1 MKKFFLLVLIFS
13 ITLNLFA
20 AETKYISPNNDG
32 VQDELA
38 VNFRVKDKGKIF
50 SWALIIEDAS
60 GNVVRELGNKVALPT
75 EFNMKNFLKQLKKK
89 KSSIEVPP
97 TVVWNG
103 VMENGETAP
112 DGEYFYYITATDD
125 SGNSTKTG
133 KSSVVVDNT
142 APQVHIS
149 NPIEEQYIFGEGEKV
164 NFAIEQSGSKED
176 KWSATIS
183 DANGKVV
190 RNYVWEDSEPVS
202 FEWNGTDDNGI
213 IVQDGVYKYSITATD
228 RAGNTNENAGISNII
243 FSAEKPAT
251 NIMISGSQYFS
262 VPQKSKINSVTLD
275 VTIPEPRTGSGN
287 ALTKWSVEILDKSGK
302 AVRTYSGTQGSAVPS
317 KIVFEG
323 KNDSGAQIADGE
335 YFARV
340 NAEYLNGYKAP
351 AVNSPIFVFDTEQPS
366 VTISNYDDI
375 FSPDGDG
382 NKDTFT
388 LHQITKKDGGA
399 PVKKWLGKIM
409 ASGTGD
415 VVYEYD
421 FGANPPE
428 QIVWNGL
435 DKSGKICSDGKYDY
449 EISAEDLAG
458 NSAKAKTKTSFT
470 LDTSKTEVMLSA
482 NHLAFN
488 PNGARNNV
496 TFESVLK
503 SSAIKSYKFEI
514 KNQSGVVVYSQ
525 NANGNVPANFVWNGN
540 SSDEKICPDGMY
552 FASISI
558 VSENGSS
565 AQAQSLPV
573 SIDTIPPFV
582 EVALEDSIFSPD
594 GDGRKDTLKF
604 ATTNS
609 TKEVEWRAQILEN
622 NGSNS
627 IVKTF
632 EWNGFFAGKQNS
644 NFEWDGS
651 TDNGNKAADGNYSL
665 VISAQDAAGNSFEK
679 KIDSI
684 VLDARATTGYVTTE
698 YAGISPISE
707 TGLTSQKFSTH
718 ISLNEG
724 IESWTFNIEDEKGKS
739 VRVLSNESAKIPSQ
753 LIWDGKDSS
762 GKNCEGNFTGHLI
775 VNYSKGNLVDTKT
788 APFICSTIPPELT
801 VKTAPEFF
809 SPDNDGVDDDCFI
822 TLNGKSTSKLANW
835 SFVINYP
842 ESTGKKSAFWKTSG
856 SEKITPQITWDG
868 LSNTS
873 RERDGK
879 AERVQSAMDYPYTFT
894 ATDSLGMTSRV
905 SGVIPVDILV
915 IRDGNNLKM
924 AVPSI
929 IFRSNNADFKTAAEA
944 PGSQV
949 TKEQASNNVRVLKRV
964 GEILKKFPDYTVTV
978 VGHANRTGAAGE
990 EAVLL
995 SLSDKRAA
1003 FVKDWL
1009 VNNSGIPASR
1019 LSSEGK
1025 GASEPVAAFNDNANW
1040 WKNRRVE
1047 FILHK

>member
-1 MKKFFLLVLIFS
+1 MKKFFLLVLTFFVAS
-13 ITLNLFA
+13 NFFA

-32 VQDELA
+32 VQDELV

-50 SWALIIEDAS
+50 GWALIIEDSS
-60 GNVVRELGNKVALPT
+60 GNVVRTIGNKVALPT
-75 EFNMKNFLKQLKKK
+75 VFNMKNFLKQLKKK
-89 KSSIEVPP
+89 KSSIEVPAA
-97 TVVWNG
+97 VIWNG

-112 DGEYFYYITATDD
+112 DGEYFYYITASDD
-125 SGNSTKTG
+125 SGNSTKTAP
-133 KSSVVVDNT
+133 SSVVVDNT
-142 APQVHIS
+142 APQVHIL

-164 NFAIEQSGSKED
+164 NFAIGQNGSKED
-176 KWSATIS
+176 KWLATIS
-183 DANGKVV
+183 DADGKIV
-190 RNYVWEDSEPVS
+190 RNYVWEDSAPAS
-202 FEWNGTDDNGI
+202 IEWNGTDDNGI
-213 IVQDGVYKYSITATD
+213 IVQDGVYKYSISATD
-228 RAGNTNENAGISNII
+228 RAGNTNENAEIANII

-251 NIMISGSQYFS
+251 NIMISGSKYFS

-275 VTIPEPRTGSGN
+275 VTIPEPRAGSGN
-287 ALTKWSVEILDKSGK
+287 ALTNWSVEILDKAGK
-302 AVRTYSGTQGSAVPS
+302 PVRTYAGKQGSAIPS

-340 NAEYLNGYKAP
+340 NAEYLNGYKTP
-351 AVNSPIFVFDTEQPS
+351 AVNSPIFVFDTEQPFA
-366 VTISNYDDI
+366 TISDYDDI

-382 NKDTFT
+382 SKDTFT
-388 LHQITKKDGGA
+388 LHQNAKKDGGA
-399 PVKKWLGKIM
+399 PVKKWLGKIV
-409 ASGTGD
+409 SSETGD
-415 VVYEYD
+415 TVYEYD

-428 QIVWNGL
+428 QIFWNGL
-435 DKSGKICSDGKYDY
+435 DKAGKICSDGKYDY

-458 NSAKAKTKTSFT
+458 NSFSAKTNVSFT

-488 PNGARNNV
+488 PNGARKNV
-496 TFESVLK
+496 TFSSVLK
-503 SSAIKSYKFEI
+503 SSAVKSYKFEI
-514 KNQSGVVVYSQ
+514 KNQSGVVVYAQ
-525 NANGNVPANFVWNGN
+525 NASGRVPTNFVWNGK
-540 SSDEKICPDGMY
+540 SSDETICPDGMY

-558 VSENGSS
+558 VAENGSS

-573 SIDTIPPFV
+573 SIDTVSPFV
-582 EVALEDSIFSPD
+582 EVSLESAIFSPD
-594 GDGRKDTLKF
+594 GDGRKDTLKI

-609 TKEVEWRAQILEN
+609 TKETEWLAQILES
-622 NGSNS
+622 GGKNS
-627 IVKTF
+627 VVKTF

-651 TDNGNKAADGNYSL
+651 TDNGNKAADGKYSL

-684 VLDARATTGYVTTE
+684 VLDARATTAYVTAE
-698 YAGISPISE
+698 RSGISPISG
-707 TGLTSQKFSTH
+707 TGLTSQKFSTRL
-718 ISLNEG
+718 SLNEG
-724 IESWTFNIEDEKGKS
+724 IESWTFNVEDEKGKT
-739 VRVLSNESAKIPSQ
+739 VRSLGSASAQIPSQ
-753 LIWDGKDSS
+753 FVWDGKDSS
-762 GKNCEGNFTGHLI
+762 GKNCEGNFTGRLT
-775 VNYSKGNLVDTKT
+775 VNYFKGNLVDTKT
-788 APFICSTIPPELT
+788 VPFICSATPPNLS

-822 TLNGKSTSKLANW
+822 TLSGKSTSKLASW

-856 SEKITPQITWDG
+856 GEKITPQITWDG

-894 ATDSLGMTSRV
+894 ATDSLGMTTTI
-905 SGVIPVDILV
+905 SGIIPVDILV

-929 IFRSNNADFKTAAEA
+929 IFRANNADWNTAAET
-944 PGSQV
+944 PGSKV
-949 TKEQASNNVRVLKRV
+949 TKEQAANNVRVLKRV
-964 GEILKKFPDYTVTV
+964 SEVLKKFPDYTVTV
-978 VGHANRTGAAGE
+978 VGHANKTGAAGE
-990 EAVLL
+990 DEILL
-995 SLSDKRAA
+995 ALSDKRAVY
-1003 FVKDWL
+1003 VKNWL
-1009 VNNSGIPASR
+1009 VKNGGIPDTR
-1019 LSSEGK
+1019 LSSQGK
-1025 GASEPVAAFNDNANW
+1025 GASEPVAALNDTANW